1 MWSGHS
7 RSRVRLLYLLLSA
20 SRCSGVEVSPA
31 HGLTPRDEAGYEL
44 AVAAVWDPETLPE
57 LTFFQGELECEL
69 RQVESSEQHESPA
82 AGEQRG
88 TQDQAQVRVIQG
100 VAHVPIRSL
109 YHEPLRNIV
118 LLSHSSRWKQ
128 GSGE

>member
-1 MWSGHS
+1 MVGN
-7 RSRVRLLYLLLSA
+7 A
-20 SRCSGVEVSPA
+20 KA
-31 HGLTPRDEAGYEL
+31 
-44 AVAAVWDPETLPE
+44 LPE

-109 YHEPLRNIV
+109 YHKPLRNIV